1 MFPSLLHFIWIGM
14 LTGLLSSAI
23 YALMASGLTLTY
35 GLMNIINVAQGILVI
50 LGAYLSFA
58 LEQHLHLDLFVGLV
72 FTTPLMF
79 VVGVLIERIFLRHL
93 KKNRETLSI
102 LVLFAVA
109 QVIEGGLSLI
119 FTTDSVHLHAW
130 FIDATVQVGDFYVPI
145 ISLLALL
152 LSILLLAFLFWLVY
166 RTRFGYALRA
176 SIQHLEAAQLI
187 GIDVERV
194 QMFTFALGVALCAA
208 GGMAYGATSAFNPA
222 SSYDLISRLLTI
234 IVMGGKGS
242 LKGTLLASV
251 LMLVIGNV
259 TALVWSPVWSSSVF
273 FALLIVFLLA
283 RPQGL
288 FGQQEGRQQ

>member
-1 MFPSLLHFIWIGM
+1 MFSSLLHSIWIGM

-130 FIDATVQVGDFYVPI
+130 YIDATVQVGDFYVPI

-152 LSILLLAFLFWLVY
+152 LSIVLLALLFWLVY

-176 SIQHLEAAQLI
+176 SIQHREAAQLI

-194 QMFTFALGVALCAA
+194 QMLTFG
-208 GGMAYGATSAFNPA
+208 
-222 SSYDLISRLLTI
+222 
-234 IVMGGKGS
+234 
-242 LKGTLLASV
+242 
-251 LMLVIGNV
+251 
-259 TALVWSPVWSSSVF
+259 W
-273 FALLIVFLLA
+273 
-283 RPQGL
+283 
-288 FGQQEGRQQ
+288 E